1 MHIKGTAFRQVHR
14 CNYLKNSGPLGP
26 VVKEEEEVAP
36 PMPPGAFFKEEG
48 VVPPMPLD
56 AVVKAEEHEV
66 VVKGEERSHGRPK
79 RQRNE

>member
-26 VVKEEEEVAP
+26 VIKEEEEVAP

-48 VVPPMPLD
+48 VVPPMPPD
-56 AVVKAEEHEV
+56 AFVKVEV
-66 VVKGEERSHGRPK
+66 VVKEEEGSDDRSK
-79 RQRNE
+79 RHRTK

>member
-48 VVPPMPLD
+48 VVPPMPPD
-56 AVVKAEEHEV
+56 AFVKDEV
-66 VVKGEERSHGRPK
+66 VVKQEECSNGRPK
-79 RQRNE
+79 RQRMK